1 MISQVAH
8 DFIYKGVGHL
18 ENKGARFQLRKA
30 VDVAR
35 VIITTA
41 NGWDARK
48 KEITHTLAE
57 KGITTVTKELK
68 LQSQMLVD
76 DFIENS
82 VVVCIHNSH
91 ESYVN
96 KLFLGFHG
104 HLRRF

>member
-1 MISQVAH
+1 MMSQCSQ
-8 DFIYKGVGHL
+8 DFIYKGVAHL

-41 NGWDARK
+41 NGWDTRK
-48 KEITHTLAE
+48 KEITQTLAD
-57 KGITTVTKELK
+57 KGITTVTKSLK

-82 VVVCIHNSH
+82 VVVCL
-91 ESYVN
+91 SYGN
-96 KLFLGFHG
+96 L
-104 HLRRF
+104 

>member
-1 MISQVAH
+1 MISQVAQ

-57 KGITTVTKELK
+57 KGITTVPKELK

-82 VVVCIHNSH
+82 VVVRFKR
-91 ESYVN
+91 SYIFICV
-96 KLFLGFHG
+96 
-104 HLRRF
+104 